1 MHLRD
6 VVCLAWAAARQHSS
20 DIVVCCS
27 VFSDFTSE
35 LVDVFGETST
45 AVRGKQFLG
54 LIEFRY
60 PLAQVTF
67 YPKDCL
73 RRLIKYR
80 GSWVKVGRGS
90 VPIKKN
96 KNRWLNLCFLRCTEY
111 VCMCISKWSFRQS
124 FSTLIHSFIHLM
136 SLHCSYIVGWMER
149 KERTSISRV
158 SFFSVAC
165 EQVQPDL
172 INEH

>member
-6 VVCLAWAAARQHSS
+6 VVCLAWAAARQYSS

-96 KNRWLNLCFLRCTEY
+96 KKTDDLISASFAALS
-111 VCMCISKWSFRQS
+111 MCACVFQSDPSDRAFQHSF
-124 FSTLIHSFIHLM
+124 IHSFISCLCIAVT
-136 SLHCSYIVGWMER
+136 SLAEW
-149 KERTSISRV
+149 KEKKELQLAELA
-158 SFFSVAC
+158 FFQWLASKWN
-165 EQVQPDL
+165 Q
-172 INEH
+172 I